1 MTSVS
6 EESAKRREKP
16 VAIGFARR
24 LKACRKA
31 AGITQEGLAALAGIH
46 RTETSLL
53 ERGLREPRLGTVV
66 KLADTL
72 GITIGELL
80 GETRWSAGGGYE
92 FEEEAEVFG
101 A

>member
-1 MTSVS
+1 VS

-53 ERGLREPRLGTVV
+53 ERGLREPKLGTLMKVAAV
-66 KLADTL
+66 LDLAL
-72 GITIGELL
+72 GELL
-80 GETRWSAGGGYE
+80 GETRWSAEGGYE
-92 FEEEAEVFG
+92 FEEEEADV
-101 A
+101 

>member
-1 MTSVS
+1 MA
-6 EESAKRREKP
+6 EAHRRRDNP
-16 VAIGFARR
+16 VALGFAER
-24 LKACRKA
+24 LKARRRA
-31 AGITQEGLAALAGIH
+31 AGLAQEELARRAGIH

-80 GETRWSAGGGYE
+80 GETRWSAVGGYE
-92 FEEEAEVFG
+92 FEEG
-101 A
+101 ADV